1 MSSDVYGMMAK
12 FSGRRVIFTWWTVL
26 SLVQMQE
33 HAVPQSTPSY
43 HSSWIPFFTK
53 VEALVGVG
61 GRYAGYVP
69 IIQGDNAGPHQE
81 GDFDASCKA

>member
-1 MSSDVYGMMAK
+1 LSINVTLLLQSNSEEIERISFVQQYSLLPLFLD
-12 FSGRRVIFTWWTVL
+12 TVF
-26 SLVQMQE
+26 
-33 HAVPQSTPSY
+33 P
-43 HSSWIPFFTK
+43 K

-81 GDFDASCKA
+81 GDFDASCKAYCHTRG